1 MQGKNCKGL
10 VSLIANGLASRTPF
24 ALSRRYFFVLFLRVL
39 CVLGGEALVSGQ
51 LAHAMEVADTVF
63 INGKI
68 ITVDERFT
76 IAHALAIKGDRII
89 DVGTTP
95 QIRKL
100 AGANTKVVDLKGKT
114 VIPGLIDNHAHFMR
128 SEIGRA
134 HV

>member
-1 MQGKNCKGL
+1 MRKCAWL
-10 VSLIANGLASRTPF
+10 
-24 ALSRRYFFVLFLRVL
+24 VL
-39 CVLGGEALVSGQ
+39 CGAV
-51 LAHAMEVADTVF
+51 VAASLSVNAQQTGADMILF
-63 INGKI
+63 NGKI

-114 VIPGLIDNHAHFMR
+114 VIPGLIDSHIHA
-128 SEIGRA
+128 IRA
-134 HV
+134 GLSYATEVH